1 MKVSIII
8 PAFNAARWIR
18 DAVDSVR
25 AQDFKDWELIVVD
38 DGSTDET
45 CAIVDGIASA
55 DGRVSVVHQ
64 QNAGPGVARNS
75 GIDHSRGDYLL
86 FLDSDDQLAS
96 PSILSSMVQRAG
108 ESGCDVL
115 LARARKIGLHGELGS
130 ELAWCLRKD
139 LLPTRDVF
147 SPEDVGA
154 SLFFAAGPVPWG
166 KFYRRELVER
176 EKLRFPSLSRS
187 EDFPFV
193 QTALACSGK
202 IAVYDG
208 VMVLH
213 RTGRMDSLEN
223 TKDATPLI
231 FAEAEQIFF
240 KMLEE
245 RGIWQK
251 FSLAAKARA
260 LLRLT
265 YNVENMHSGEAVEGV
280 VAQLE
285 RLLDRYRL
293 PAGFCGVPDV
303 AGVRARIDAVLQRYK
318 SGSPRSFCGI
328 ISAMPKVSVI
338 IPVYNVE
345 AYLRR
350 CLDSVV
356 GQTLRDMEIICVD
369 DGSTDGS
376 TEILREY
383 AAKDSRV
390 KVLQHEHT
398 NAGAARN
405 AGMAVAAGEYLGF
418 VDSDDWCEPTLFEKA
433 YGRAKADDAD
443 VVLWGFREREE
454 PGGDVRREVT
464 ATLPRGVCAPCTGA
478 DLQDKVFSCFNY
490 APWNRLVRADFVRR
504 NRLEFQ
510 QLERSNDVAFG
521 CLALAAASRISVVD
535 GLPYNY
541 AVRSAG
547 NLQTDNHRTPL
558 SIVEAWS
565 FLVKELARRGLVEK
579 YRAGVALAS
588 MYCFVRTLDV
598 LSEHEREYATLFAAL
613 KALFERDEFF
623 STVQPEEISNDIMAN
638 ALKMIRESDSF
649 AAFAIRQASDVNKWM
664 GKFYREREM
673 FRGELADVK
682 KENEEFKERLRL
694 PGVSLVV
701 VSDGDGRSR
710 QMFGEEA
717 EKSSVADREIIYVNG
732 VSKEMLDGVG
742 KDYVAI
748 VRDNCRYVDDY
759 ALEVL
764 VNTAKY
770 EHADIVGGVRDG
782 ASANVADFVFRT
794 AWLRAH
800 GEFLDLLE
808 VDEQAFVAAVLAR
821 AGKQIVRNRVYVEC
835 LAPTAEPLVSVVVPA
850 YNAERCLDRCLKS
863 LVDQTHRNLEI
874 IVVDDGSTDSTGGLC
889 DAWAAKD
896 GRVRVIHKPNGG
908 LSSAR
913 NAGMRVAKGKY
924 VGFVDSDDY
933 VDAEMFGDLAKALE
947 EHPKS
952 DVAKCGVSVEYTYKV
967 SEAELKS
974 TQAYFKEPACGE
986 VRPECDVVNATDV
999 CAVDKLYRADFLRK
1013 NGIVFP
1019 EGVKN
1024 EDEAFFFAVCCRMRH
1039 CCYLPQSRY
1048 HYLRNEDGIMAKQK
1062 KAADAG
1068 ELPDALKVYEFVAEL
1083 LERENRRDLLG
1094 VLYRHMVGFVQRF
1107 VGTPVEDAICDGVS
1121 AILHKTQAFYYA
1133 DLVCGGERQW
1143 VRRRVYELMNRAEPR
1158 SMPHAEVP
1166 DAWFPSVPPPER
1178 RLPAPP
1184 LVSFIM
1190 PVYNAEKYV
1199 AGALETLRRQTLPY
1213 FEVICID
1220 DGSID
1225 DSGRIL
1231 DFYARIDPRIKVWHL
1246 ENGGVSRARNFGI
1259 EKATGR
1265 YVAFVD
1271 GDDRL
1276 RPEMAALTVLTAARH
1291 SLEALMFDYRCFDY
1305 DTLKAIGHY
1314 WQLANH
1320 VRDFPSDR
1328 TFSPA
1333 ELEQLSV
1340 YGSSCTFL
1348 WNRGFLNAAGETFPG
1363 IKLGEDLV
1371 WVLSVLSKVR
1381 RMRVLNEPFYEYRRG
1396 NPSSAV
1402 SRLQNGA
1409 SEAPVLALK
1418 GLAAVLDKVNDERLR
1433 MALLRRMI
1441 ADVLFYGEQMPKARG
1456 WLQDEGF
1463 RAFGGIEYLTSVCSD
1478 RVAQIEALA
1487 KKDVSESSVDIEY
1500 FIRQTPRRIRKIMR
1514 QAINDRKDTVK
1525 DLVIVAGQLNS
1536 TANEP
1541 IDSWTFFRWLQDH
1554 GCPCRYVVWRKH
1566 CMIERMRADN
1576 GLKDVILL
1584 SGNGVDN
1591 FEFIEKCRALLPRLK
1606 AVVMENTALNP
1617 LTWRYFHMLEGC
1629 SYIFLQHG
1637 PTFWKMAPKHISAF
1651 AVANYVNVASESEKE
1666 FLEVHVPAHWETGR
1680 RPQYLIAGLPRWDL
1694 LKDESG
1700 TEREKVIFYMPTWRA
1715 AFNGGMDIISKS
1727 AYFSGVRALVSGA
1740 NLDRLRKRNLR
1751 LVMAAHHHLVNHVK
1765 NLDFALPIEL
1775 VPSSEISYWIRHASL
1790 CVTDYSSV
1798 SFDFLFL
1805 NKPCVFWTPDRH
1817 DGLLTADDYAEVIF
1831 AEHQAA
1837 NMFNRVHSVED
1848 VVAMIEKYADSEFRL
1863 EPEKC
1868 AVANRYFACRGN
1880 VCARLYEQI
1889 CAVDGEAL
1897 Q

>member
-1 MKVSIII
+1 
-8 PAFNAARWIR
+8 
-18 DAVDSVR
+18 
-25 AQDFKDWELIVVD
+25 
-38 DGSTDET
+38 
-45 CAIVDGIASA
+45 
-55 DGRVSVVHQ
+55 
-64 QNAGPGVARNS
+64 
-75 GIDHSRGDYLL
+75 
-86 FLDSDDQLAS
+86 
-96 PSILSSMVQRAG
+96 
-108 ESGCDVL
+108 
-115 LARARKIGLHGELGS
+115 
-130 ELAWCLRKD
+130 
-139 LLPTRDVF
+139 
-147 SPEDVGA
+147 
-154 SLFFAAGPVPWG
+154 
-166 KFYRRELVER
+166 
-176 EKLRFPSLSRS
+176 
-187 EDFPFV
+187 
-193 QTALACSGK
+193 
-202 IAVYDG
+202 
-208 VMVLH
+208 
-213 RTGRMDSLEN
+213 
-223 TKDATPLI
+223 
-231 FAEAEQIFF
+231 
-240 KMLEE
+240 
-245 RGIWQK
+245 
-251 FSLAAKARA
+251 
-260 LLRLT
+260 
-265 YNVENMHSGEAVEGV
+265 
-280 VAQLE
+280 
-285 RLLDRYRL
+285 
-293 PAGFCGVPDV
+293 
-303 AGVRARIDAVLQRYK
+303 
-318 SGSPRSFCGI
+318 
-328 ISAMPKVSVI
+328 MPKVSVI
-338 IPVYNVE
+338 MPVYNVE
-345 AYLRR
+345 TYLRR

-356 GQTLRDMEIICVD
+356 GQTLRDLEIICVD

-376 TEILREY
+376 AEILREY
-383 AAKDSRV
+383 AAKDGRV
-390 KVLQHEHT
+390 KVLLHEHT

-405 AGMAVAAGEYLGF
+405 AGMAVATGEYLGF
-418 VDSDDWCEPTLFEKA
+418 VDSDDWCELTLFEKA

-443 VVLWGFREREE
+443 VVLWGYREREE
-454 PGGDVRREVT
+454 SGGNVRREV
-464 ATLPRGVCAPCTGA
+464 AAVLPRGVSAPFTGE
-478 DLQDKVFSCFNY
+478 DLQDKVFSSFNF
-490 APWNRLVRADFVRR
+490 APWNRLVKADFVRR

-510 QLERSNDVAFG
+510 QVERSNDVAFG
-521 CLALAAASRISVVD
+521 CLALAVASRISVVD
-535 GLPYNY
+535 ELLYNY

-547 NLQTDNHRTPL
+547 NLQTDNQRTPL

-565 FLVKELARRGLVEK
+565 FLVKELVRRGLMEK
-579 YRAGVALAS
+579 YRKGVALAS
-588 MYCFVRTLDV
+588 MYCFTRTLDV
-598 LSEHEREYATLFAAL
+598 LSDHDREYAVLFGAL
-613 KALFERDEFF
+613 KTLFERDEFF
-623 STVQPEEISNDIMAN
+623 ATVQPAEISNDIMAKT
-638 ALKMIRESDSF
+638 LEMIRTSDSF
-649 AAFAIRQASDVNKWM
+649 AAFAIRQTSNVNKWM
-664 GKFYREREM
+664 GKFYREREKIRGEREKIRGEREQI
-673 FRGELADVK
+673 RGELAVVEE
-682 KENEEFKERLRL
+682 ENRQFKERLRL

-701 VSDGDGRSR
+701 VSDGDGRDR
-710 QMFGEEA
+710 QRFEEDVG
-717 EKSSVADREIIYVNG
+717 KSSVADREVIYVNG
-732 VSKEMLDGVG
+732 VSNTMLDGVG

-748 VRDNCRYVDDY
+748 VRDNCRYIDDY

-770 EHADIVGGVRDG
+770 ENADIVGGVRDG
-782 ASANVADFVFRT
+782 ASANVADFVFRS

-800 GEFLDLLE
+800 SELLDLLE

-821 AGKQIVRNRVYVEC
+821 AGKQIVRSRIYVEC
-835 LAPTAEPLVSVVVPA
+835 QAPTAVPLVSVVVPA
-850 YNAERCLDRCLKS
+850 YNAERCLDRCMKS

-913 NAGMRVAKGKY
+913 NAGMKVARGKY

-986 VRPECDVVNATDV
+986 VRPEFDVVNATDV

-1013 NGIVFP
+1013 NGIAFP

-1048 HYLRNEDGIMAKQK
+1048 HYLRNEDGIMAKQI
-1062 KAADAG
+1062 KAAEAG

-1121 AILHKTQAFYYA
+1121 AILHRTQAFYYA

-1143 VRRRVYELMNRAEPR
+1143 VRRRIYELMNRAEACGL
-1158 SMPHAEVP
+1158 SHAEVP
-1166 DAWFPSVPPPER
+1166 DAWFPSVPPPEGR
-1178 RLPAPP
+1178 TPAHP
-1184 LVSFIM
+1184 LVSFIV
-1190 PVYNAEKYV
+1190 PVYNAERYIAV
-1199 AGALETLRRQTLPY
+1199 ALETLRRQTLPD

-1225 DSGRIL
+1225 DSGKVL
-1231 DFYARIDPRIKVWHL
+1231 DFYSRIDPRIKVWHL
-1246 ENGGVSRARNFGI
+1246 ENGGVSRARNFGM
-1259 EKATGR
+1259 EKAVGR

-1276 RPEMAALTVLTAARH
+1276 RPEMAALTVLTAARN
-1291 SLEALMFDYRCFDY
+1291 SLEVLMFDYRCFDY

-1320 VRDFPSDR
+1320 VREFPSDR

-1333 ELEQLSV
+1333 ELERLPV

-1348 WNRGFLNAAGETFPG
+1348 WNRDFLNAAGELFPG

-1371 WVLSVLSKVR
+1371 WVLSMLSKVR

-1402 SRLQNGA
+1402 SRLQNGT

-1418 GLAAVLDKVNDERLR
+1418 GLASVLAKVNDERLR
-1433 MALLRRMI
+1433 VALLRRMI
-1441 ADVLFYGEQMPKARG
+1441 ADILFYSERMPKARV
-1456 WLQDEGF
+1456 WFQDEGF
-1463 RAFGGIEYLTSVCSD
+1463 RAFGGIEYLKSVCSD
-1478 RVAQIEALA
+1478 RVAQIEALV

-1500 FIRQTPRRIRKIMR
+1500 FIRQTPRRIQKIMR
-1514 QAINDRKDTVK
+1514 QAISGRQGTVK

-1536 TANEP
+1536 TTNEP

-1554 GCPCRYVVWRKH
+1554 GVPCRYVVWRKH

-1651 AVANYVNVASESEKE
+1651 AVANYVNVASEQERA
-1666 FLEVHVPAHWETGR
+1666 FLEKYVPAHWETGR

-1700 TEREKVIFYMPTWRA
+1700 SEREKVLFYMPTWRA

-1727 AYFSGVRALVSGA
+1727 AYFSGVRALVSGE
-1740 NLDRLRKRNLR
+1740 NLERLRKRNLR

-1805 NKPCVFWTPDRH
+1805 NKPCIFWTPDRH

-1831 AEHQAA
+1831 AEHQAK

-1848 VVAMIEKYADSEFRL
+1848 VIAMIEKYADSGFKL

-1868 AVANRYFACRGN
+1868 AVAKRFFACRGN

-1889 CAVDGEAL
+1889 CAIDGREAL